1 MLTQPGERWATIEE
15 AAREVHAPVSLIEQ
29 WVKEGRIATRPD
41 PVTHVCLVLFDD
53 VEDVTE
59 EEAVRLLSRQA
70 LAREDQD

>member
-1 MLTQPGERWATIEE
+1 MPKER
-15 AAREVHAPVSLIEQ
+15 
-29 WVKEGRIATRPD
+29 RIATRLD

-53 VEDVTE
+53 VEDIAE